1 MSVTIKKGALKYKD
15 PDTGNYKDIDAVGGN
30 GGGSGGGAVTSVNGR
45 TGAVIGLQETSNL
58 VTTLSAS
65 STNTQYPSAKCVYD
79 LIGNIETLLAS
90 I

>member
-30 GGGSGGGAVTSVNGR
+30 GGGSGGGGVTSVNGR
-45 TGAVIGLQETSNL
+45 TGAVIGLQETNNL

-79 LIGNIETLLAS
+79 LVGNIETLLAS